1 MDEQD
6 SAPVAVV
13 TGAGRGIGA
22 AVARLLAAS
31 GWRLVLVDRCADEPM
46 LTYPLA
52 TEEELDAVAADCGG
66 AGHAVACV
74 GDVRSIADLCG
85 AVDTAIAAF
94 GGLDGAVAVAG
105 VLHGGRTVWEEDDA
119 TWDVLV
125 DVNVRGVWN
134 LARAA
139 IPAMLARPEPRHGRF
154 VAVASVAGLQGMP
167 LLAVYN
173 ASKSAVV
180 GLVRG
185 IAADLGASGITANT
199 VCPGTTRTAL
209 LAPSAAVYGL
219 EDPEEFAVHH
229 QIQRLLEP
237 DEVAAAVAW
246 LCSESASGLTG
257 AAVPVDGG
265 MTA

>member
-6 SAPVAVV
+6 GAPVAVV

-22 AVARLLAAS
+22 AVARQLAAS

-52 TEEELDAVAADCGG
+52 TEAELDAVAAACGG

-74 GDVRSIADLCG
+74 GDVRSVADLCG
-85 AVDTAIAAF
+85 AVDTATAAF

-105 VLHGGRTVWEEDDA
+105 VLHGGRTVWDEDDA
-119 TWDVLV
+119 TWDVLL

-219 EDPEEFAVHH
+219 EDAEEFAVHH